1 MKKTNSLILT
11 SVVLLTSAC
20 QPQASSPQFTME
32 PHGDTIAIQITSPTK
47 YLLLP
52 IQEDQPD
59 VWVKLNTG
67 NEAEDVWMDV
77 RLARDSV
84 DYYVP
89 FRLAEGETSRVD
101 VLHLPAEAAAWGLF
115 QLADSFDTSNKE
127 YYRPEYHFSPAYGWM
142 NDPNGMTYL
151 NGEYHL
157 FFQYNPYGSKWGNM
171 HWGHAVSTDLVHWT
185 ELDPA
190 IARDN
195 YGQIFS
201 GSSIVARIPEGEA
214 TTDPFKAETLVPGNG
229 TEGDFIASYYTSDN
243 WREPRELQE
252 QQSYAVSQDG
262 GRTYSKYGAPVL
274 KSDGRRDF
282 RDPKL
287 FWNDQRNEWG
297 MIVSA
302 DNEMQF
308 YGSKNLRD
316 WQYVSAFGD
325 GYGVQPRQ
333 FECPDFFVLPV
344 EPEDPNAKMTR
355 QMKAKWVMIVN
366 VNPGCWFGGSASQ
379 YFTGEY
385 DGTTFTCDNKKET
398 VKWLDWGKDHYAAV
412 TFANEP
418 KGRII
423 SIPWMSNWQYANE
436 LPTRQFR
443 SQMGMP
449 RQLFAFAV
457 GKETYVGQR
466 PVEEMYSLLE
476 PATVSVDASS
486 VKMGNTK
493 APMMIEMDVRNGS
506 TFTLSNDCGELVY
519 FSINAGRILM
529 DRQKSGII
537 PTQDFVS
544 ETWSPKPQL
553 GSNCGTWAPI
563 EQLCGKKDV
572 YHVQLWLDI
581 SSIEMFVEGGKASM
595 TNLVFPTQ
603 PYNTISGDGLSN
615 VKVSNIK

>member
-1 MKKTNSLILT
+1 MKKNCSL
-11 SVVLLTSAC
+11 LLTSMALIGTAC
-20 QPQASSPQFTME
+20 QPQANESHMSIE
-32 PHGDTIAIQITSPTK
+32 NHGDTIAIQISSPTK
-47 YLLLP
+47 YILLP

-77 RLARDSV
+77 RLAREYV

-89 FRLAEGETSRVD
+89 FALGDNATARVD
-101 VLHLPAEAAAWGLF
+101 VLYLPKEAVAWKNFKLS
-115 QLADSFDTSNKE
+115 DEYDTTNHE
-127 YYRPEYHFSPAYGWM
+127 YYRPKYHFTPAYGWM
-142 NDPNGMTYL
+142 NDPNGMTYI

-157 FFQYNPYGSKWGNM
+157 FYQYNPYGSKWGNM
-171 HWGHAVSTDLVHWT
+171 HWGHAVSSDMIHWT

-201 GSSIVARIPEGEA
+201 GSSYIARLPEGQEGS
-214 TTDPFKAETLVPGNG
+214 DPFTADILLPGNG
-229 TEGDFIASYYTSDN
+229 TKGDFIASYYTSDN
-243 WREPRELQE
+243 WREERPLQE
-252 QQSYAVSQDG
+252 QQSYAISTDG
-262 GRTYSKYGAPVL
+262 GRTYRKYGAPVL

-287 FWNDQRNEWG
+287 FWNSQRNEWG

-316 WQYVSAFGD
+316 WTYVSAFGD

-333 FECPDFFVLPV
+333 FECPDFFSLPL
-344 EPEDPNAKMTR
+344 EGSN
-355 QMKAKWVMIVN
+355 KWVMIVN

-379 YFTGEY
+379 YFTGSF
-385 DGTTFTCDNKKET
+385 DGNSFKCDNVKET

-412 TFANEP
+412 TFSCEP

-436 LPTRQFR
+436 LPTKQYR

-449 RQLFAFAV
+449 RELFAFTE

-466 PVEEMYSLLE
+466 PVDEMLALLK
-476 PATVSVDASS
+476 PGSVELTA
-486 VKMGNTK
+486 
-493 APMMIEMDVRNGS
+493 GS
-506 TFTLSNDCGELVY
+506 IRMANAEQPLCIDLDLKEGTSFTLENEQGEHVL
-519 FSINAGRILM
+519 FAIKSGRVIM

-537 PTQDFVS
+537 PTKDFAS
-544 ETWSPKPQL
+544 ETWSPVPDL
-553 GSNCGTWAPI
+553 GTNSGTWAPVAQI
-563 EQLCGKKDV
+563 CGKKDS
-572 YHVQLWLDI
+572 YHIQLWMDRC
-581 SSIEMFVEGGKASM
+581 SIEMFVDGGKVSM
-595 TNLVFPTQ
+595 TNLVYPHA
-603 PYNTISGDGLSN
+603 PYNTIKGEGIAN
-615 VKVSNIK
+615 IKVSEINM

>member
-1 MKKTNSLILT
+1 MMKTLKLT
-11 SVVLLTSAC
+11 LTLSAAAALLLTAC
-20 QPQASSPQFTME
+20 DQQPVGPQLTYTRQ
-32 PHGDTIAIQITSPTK
+32 GDTLTIVNITNASR

-52 IQEDQPD
+52 IQEDKD
-59 VWVKLNTG
+59 DRWVKINTG
-67 NEAEDVWMDV
+67 NEETDTWMDI
-77 RLARDSV
+77 RLAQDSA

-89 FRLAEGETSRVD
+89 FALPAGEDVRVD
-101 VLHLPAEAAAWGLF
+101 IKYLPMDAKALDLL
-115 QLADSFDTSNKE
+115 QLSDTFDTTNRE
-127 YYRPEYHFSPAYGWM
+127 YYRPAYHMTPDYGWM

-171 HWGHAVSTDLVHWT
+171 HWGHVVSPDMIHWKQ
-185 ELDPA
+185 LDPA

-201 GSSIVARIPEGEA
+201 GSSIVARIPEGA
-214 TTDPFKAETLVPGNG
+214 GTDDPFLAETLVPGNG
-229 TEGDFIASYYTSDN
+229 GEGDFIASYYTSDN
-243 WREPRELQE
+243 WRMPREMQE
-252 QQSYAVSQDG
+252 MQSYAVSMDG
-262 GRTYSKYGAPVL
+262 GRTYRKYGAPVL

-287 FWNDQRNEWG
+287 FWYEPKQQWY

-308 YGSKNLRD
+308 YASKNLRD
-316 WQYVSAFGD
+316 WTYVSAFGD

-333 FECPDFFVLPV
+333 FECPDFFPLNVDG
-344 EPEDPNAKMTR
+344 DPKK
-355 QMKAKWVMIVN
+355 QKWVMIVN

-379 YFTGEY
+379 YFVGDFDGEK
-385 DGTTFTCDNKKET
+385 FVCDSPKEI

-423 SIPWMSNWQYANE
+423 AICWMSNWQYAND
-436 LPTRQFR
+436 LPTRQYR

-449 RQLFAFAV
+449 RELFAYSV
-457 GKETYVGQR
+457 KGSKEIYVGQK
-466 PVEEMYSLLE
+466 PVEELQSILK
-476 PATVSVDASS
+476 PASISVEANTVNF
-486 VKMGNTK
+486 GNTN
-493 APMMIEMDVRNGS
+493 AQIMVELDVKNGT
-506 TFTLSNDCGELVY
+506 TFSLANDEGEEVF
-519 FSINAGRILM
+519 FSVNAGRVLM

-553 GSNCGTWAPI
+553 GTNIGTWAPV
-563 EQLCGKKDV
+563 EQLCGKQNT
-572 YHVQLWLDI
+572 YHLQLWMDI
-581 SSIEMFVEGGKASM
+581 SSIEMYVEGGRATM
-595 TNLVFPTQ
+595 TNLVFPKT
-603 PYNTISGDGLSN
+603 PYNKISGEGISN
-615 VKVSNIK
+615 VKVSNIAL